1 MNPYMN
7 NPYPMQNQYMTQQ
20 QKSNG
25 ITWVQGIEGAKA
37 YQMSANSNAIMLDS
51 EIDGR
56 FYIKTCDDV
65 GMSKLRVFKFE
76 EVTDFAPQTNN
87 VDLSQY
93 VRKDE
98 LQALLSN
105 VLSTQ
110 EVVNNEQ
117 SISTAKRNTTGKPRA
132 LITE

>member
-1 MNPYMN
+1 
-7 NPYPMQNQYMTQQ
+7 MTQQ
-20 QKSNG
+20 QKANG

-65 GMSKLRVFKFE
+65 GMSKLRLFKFE
-76 EVTDFAPQTNN
+76 EITDFTPQANN

-105 VLSTQ
+105 ALSSQ

-117 SISTAKRNTTGKPRA
+117 SISTAKRNANSKQRA